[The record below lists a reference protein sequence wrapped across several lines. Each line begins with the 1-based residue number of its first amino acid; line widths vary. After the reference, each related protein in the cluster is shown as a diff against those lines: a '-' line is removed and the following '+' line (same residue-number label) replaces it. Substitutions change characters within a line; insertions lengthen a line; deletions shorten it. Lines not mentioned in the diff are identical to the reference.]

1 MHMRLVDIVHGIN
14 GLSLSGNLNIE
25 ISGIDFDS
33 RKVKNGSL
41 FVATSGTHADGH
53 LYIPA
58 ALAKGAV
65 AVLCSVLPEN
75 PDQNITWLRC
85 ADSTAALGQVAANFY
100 GQPSGKMK
108 VVGVTGTNGKTT
120 TATLLYRLFTG
131 LGHKCGLF
139 STVCNYIGDMR
150 IVATHT
156 TPDALQLQETMA
168 EMVAAGCTYCFMEVS
183 SHAIDQQRISG
194 IAFDGAIFSNLTHD
208 HLDYHKTFAEYR
220 DAKKKFFD
228 QLTSEAF
235 ALTNIDD
242 KNGLV
247 MLQNCSAKKFTYS
260 ARTMADFKVKVIE
273 SHFDGMLLNVNGKEF
288 WNHFAGNFNAYN
300 LLAVY
305 ASAILL
311 GADEDEVLRVMSLLK
326 PVDGRFEI
334 FRSPVGYFAVVD
346 YAHTPDALKNVLS
359 TINDAKTAEQQ
370 VFCVVGAGGDR
381 DKTKRPEM
389 AAEAVQASDRVILTS
404 DNPRSEEPEQIIAD
418 MMAGVSAGMR
428 SKVLAI
434 TNRKEAIRTACM
446 MAHKGDIILIAGKG
460 HEDYQE
466 IKGVKHHFDDR
477 EIVTEIFNAST
488 LN

>member
-1 MHMRLVDIVHGIN
+1 MMELKDI
-14 GLSLSGNLNIE
+14 LSGIE
-25 ISGIDFDS
+25 GLQVTGKISIGIAAIEFDS
-33 RKVKNGSL
+33 RKVTSGAL
-41 FVATSGTHADGH
+41 FVATAGSHADGH
-53 LYIPA
+53 QYIA
-58 ALAKGAV
+58 SAIEKGAV
-65 AVLCSVLPEN
+65 AVMCSVLPSD
-75 PDQNITWLRC
+75 PVASVTWIHSSNSV
-85 ADSTAALGQVAANFY
+85 ADLGKVASNFY
-100 GQPSGKMK
+100 GHPSTKMK

-120 TATLLYRLFTG
+120 TATLLYRLFTE
-131 LGHKCGLF
+131 LGHTCGLF
-139 STVCNYIGDMR
+139 STVCNYIGGKK
-150 IVATHT
+150 VSATHT
-156 TPDALQLQETMA
+156 TPDAIQIQSVMA
-168 EMVAAGCTYCFMEVS
+168 EMVAAGCTFCFMEVS
-183 SHAIDQQRISG
+183 SHAIDQHRIAG
-194 IAFDGAIFSNLTHD
+194 ISFDGGVFSNLTHD

-220 DAKKKFFD
+220 NAKKRFFD
-228 QLTSEAF
+228 QLPSGAF
-235 ALTNIDD
+235 ALANADD
-242 KNGLV
+242 KNGMV
-247 MLQNCSAKKFTYS
+247 MLQNCDARKYTYA

-305 ASAILL
+305 ASAVLL
-311 GADEDEVLRVMSLLK
+311 GADSDEVLRVLSILK

-359 TINDAKTAEQQ
+359 TINETKTEDQQ
-370 VFCVVGAGGDR
+370 VVCVVGAGGDR

-404 DNPRSEEPEQIIAD
+404 DNPRSEDPEQIIAD
-418 MMAGVSAGMR
+418 MMAGVTAGMR

-466 IKGVKHHFDDR
+466 IKGIKYHFDDR
-477 EIVTEIFNAST
+477 EIVKEIFNAST